1 MTASPRAAHDG
12 DGRAI
17 SDGHD
22 VDLAILGGGA
32 AGLALARRLA
42 AAGTALRVVVIE
54 PRERYTDDRSWG
66 FWSSAEHDHSPLVTA
81 RWDSWSW
88 HREGAPGS
96 GAVAHRSPGTGYEL
110 LRAADVAAH
119 ALAAIEASPAVEL
132 RLGVHAHEVVARSG
146 GGLRIRTDDGTITAR
161 WVVDTRPRAA
171 DALLY
176 QCFAGSEVR
185 HGGRLDLAALGMTTG
200 TAGLMTGM
208 TTDADGFGFTYV
220 LPLDATTALVEW
232 TRFSPHPLPAARLAA
247 ERDARL
253 AALGIA
259 PADGGVVVR
268 EEAGTLRMGRV
279 DPASAAEPVAADPP
293 GLVRAGAGGGALRDA
308 TGYGFQRIE
317 RWAESCAA
325 ALLRGEPPLGHPAEP
340 WARRQMDRI
349 FLQALRAHPER
360 TPEYF
365 TALAKGVPAA
375 SLMRFLTDAA
385 RPGDLARII
394 LALPKLPFLA
404 EIPDRRRALVAQA
417 AEERAAVRAA
427 ARLARRWPTESA
439 GASAAPTPSTRARQ
453 AESARA

>member
-1 MTASPRAAHDG
+1 MTN
-12 DGRAI
+12 
-17 SDGHD
+17 

-42 AAGTALRVVVIE
+42 AAGTGLRVIVIE

-66 FWSSAEHDHSPLVTA
+66 FWSRGAHDHSALVTA
-81 RWDSWSW
+81 SWDAWSW
-88 HREGAPGS
+88 QSDGGARSGSAAHTTPG
-96 GAVAHRSPGTGYEL
+96 ARYEL

-119 ALAAIEASPAVEL
+119 ALAAIASSPNVEL
-132 RLGVHAHEVVARSG
+132 RLGVHAHAVVTVPG
-146 GGLRIRTDDGTITAR
+146 GGLSIRTDDGTITAR
-161 WVVDTRPRAA
+161 WVVDTRPRPA

-176 QCFAGSEVR
+176 QCFAGSEVQ
-185 HGGRLDLAALGMTTG
+185 HGGKLDLAALGMTTG

-208 TTDADGFGFTYV
+208 TSDADGFGFTYV
-220 LPLDATTALVEW
+220 LPLDATTALIEW
-232 TRFSPHPLPAARLAA
+232 TRFSAHPLPAARLAA

-253 AALGIA
+253 TALGIA

-279 DPASAAEPVAADPP
+279 EPSDAAGPGAAAGPP
-293 GLVRAGAGGGALRDA
+293 GLVRAGAAGGALRDA

-317 RWAESCAA
+317 RWAEACAA
-325 ALLRGEPPLGHPAEP
+325 ALLRGEPPVAHPEEP

-360 TPEYF
+360 APEFF
-365 TALAKGVPAA
+365 TALARRVPAA

-404 EIPDRRRALVAQA
+404 EIPDRRRALVTRA
-417 AEERAAVRAA
+417 AEERAAMRAA
-427 ARLARRWPTESA
+427 ARLARRRPTESA
-439 GASAAPTPSTRARQ
+439 GSGAAPTPTTRARHPQ
-453 AESARA
+453 PARA

>member
-1 MTASPRAAHDG
+1 MTN
-12 DGRAI
+12 
-17 SDGHD
+17 

-42 AAGTALRVVVIE
+42 AAGTGLHVIVIE

-66 FWSSAEHDHSPLVTA
+66 FWSRGAHDHSALVTA
-81 RWDSWSW
+81 SWDAWSW
-88 HREGAPGS
+88 QSDGGARSGS
-96 GAVAHRSPGTGYEL
+96 VAHTTPGARYEL

-119 ALAAIEASPAVEL
+119 ALAAIASSPSVEL
-132 RLGVHAHEVVARSG
+132 RLGVHAERVEARAG
-146 GGLRIRTDDGTITAR
+146 GGLRILTDDRDAAHREITAR
-161 WVVDTRPRAA
+161 WVVDTRPRPA

-176 QCFAGSEVR
+176 QCFAGSEVQ

-208 TTDADGFGFTYV
+208 TSDADGFGFTYV

-232 TRFSPHPLPAARLAA
+232 TRFSGHPLPAARLAA

-279 DPASAAEPVAADPP
+279 EPPDAAEPGAAADPP
-293 GLVRAGAGGGALRDA
+293 GLVRAGAAGGALRDA

-317 RWAESCAA
+317 RWAEACAA
-325 ALLRGEPPLGHPAEP
+325 ALLRGEPPVAHPEEP

-360 TPEYF
+360 APEFF
-365 TALAKGVPAA
+365 TALARRVPAA

-404 EIPDRRRALVAQA
+404 EIPDRRRALVARA
-417 AEERAAVRAA
+417 TEERAAMRAA
-427 ARLARRWPTESA
+427 ARLARRRPTESA
-439 GASAAPTPSTRARQ
+439 GSGAAPTRSTRARHPQ
-453 AESARA
+453 PARA